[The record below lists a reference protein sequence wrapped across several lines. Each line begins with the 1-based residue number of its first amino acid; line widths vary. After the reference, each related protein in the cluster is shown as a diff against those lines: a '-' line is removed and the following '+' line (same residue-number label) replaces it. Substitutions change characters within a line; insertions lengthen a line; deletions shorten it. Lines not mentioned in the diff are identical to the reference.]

1 MADEAGRTPS
11 HPPTS
16 TGVGRGRSASSTR
29 DTQLQALLDRQD
41 ALQAHLERLQ
51 LTPQQ
56 SPLPAL
62 DATAGLAEAEL
73 APVGLSVKLP
83 PYWAADPLAW
93 FAQVDAV
100 FATRPVANQKVK
112 FQHIVVASLAP
123 EFISEIRDIIVSPPT
138 EDPYEALKALLI
150 TRTQSSEQRR
160 LHQLLTTE
168 ELGDRQPTRLLRKM
182 QQLLGTNS
190 MDQSLFRQLFEQ
202 RLPNNVRMV
211 LASSSAS
218 LTLEE
223 VACMADRIMEVAA
236 DPVHIHAV
244 AREPQPDRLAKL
256 EVQVQELTTAL
267 KNLTKHRRSGG
278 DRGRSQSRDRR
289 SPQSTP

>member
-11 HPPTS
+11 HSTTS
-16 TGVGRGRSASSTR
+16 TGVGRGRSVSSTC

-56 SPLPAL
+56 SPVPAL
-62 DATAGLAEAEL
+62 DATEGPAEAEL
-73 APVGLSVKLP
+73 APVSLSVKLP
-83 PYWAADPLAW
+83 TYWAANPLAW

-100 FATRPVANQKVK
+100 FATRRVANQKVK
-112 FQHIVVASLAP
+112 FQNIVASLAP
-123 EFISEIRDIIVSPPT
+123 EFISEIRDNIISPPT
-138 EDPYEALKALLI
+138 EAQYEALKALLI

-168 ELGDRQPTRLLRKM
+168 ELGDRQPTQLLRKM

-190 MDQSLFRQLFEQ
+190 MDESLFRQLFEQ

-211 LASSSAS
+211 LASSSAT
-218 LTLEE
+218 LTLEK

-244 AREPQPDRLAKL
+244 A
-256 EVQVQELTTAL
+256 
-267 KNLTKHRRSGG
+267 
-278 DRGRSQSRDRR
+278 
-289 SPQSTP
+289 

>member
-1 MADEAGRTPS
+1 MPDEAGRAPS

-16 TGVGRGRSASSTR
+16 TGVGRGRSVSSTR
-29 DTQLQALLDRQD
+29 DTQLQAWLDRQD

-51 LTPQQ
+51 LTPQK
-56 SPLPAL
+56 SALPAL

-100 FATRPVANQKVK
+100 FATRRVANQKVT
-112 FQHIVVASLAP
+112 FQHIVASLAP
-123 EFISEIRDIIVSPPT
+123 KFISEIRDIIVSPPT
-138 EDPYEALKALLI
+138 KAPYEALKAVLI

-168 ELGDRQPTRLLRKM
+168 ELGDRQPTQLLCKM

-190 MDQSLFRQLFEQ
+190 MDESLFRQLFEQ
-202 RLPNNVRMV
+202 RPPYNVRMV
-211 LASSSAS
+211 LASSSA
-218 LTLEE
+218 
-223 VACMADRIMEVAA
+223 
-236 DPVHIHAV
+236 P
-244 AREPQPDRLAKL
+244 
-256 EVQVQELTTAL
+256 
-267 KNLTKHRRSGG
+267 
-278 DRGRSQSRDRR
+278 
-289 SPQSTP
+289 